1 MLDALLTELTRI
13 LTGLSVRVLDP
24 AVLDTPSVYFANH
37 GSHFD
42 LLAVRAAMPDS
53 LRPHVRPVAGREY
66 WQAGRVREF
75 LSRRLFNAILIDRR
89 FSRRLAA
96 DLLQAVQAIH
106 DGDSLLVFP
115 EGTRG
120 RGDQETVGRFGSG
133 LFRLAQKR
141 PDTPFVPIYLR
152 NLNRL
157 LPKGEIIPVPVL
169 CTVTIG
175 NALRKEPD
183 EPRADFLAR
192 LRDSMVTLMKE
203 TP

>member
-1 MLDALLTELTRI
+1 MLEALLTELTRI

-42 LLAVRAAMPDS
+42 LLAVRAALPDS
-53 LRPHVRPVAGREY
+53 LRSHVRPVAAREY

-89 FSRRLAA
+89 FSRRLAD
-96 DLLQAVQAIH
+96 DLRQAVQAIH

-115 EGTRG
+115 EGTRE
-120 RGDQETVGRFGSG
+120 RGDRETVGRFGSG

-141 PDTPFVPIYLR
+141 PGTPFVPIYLR

-157 LPKGEIIPVPVL
+157 LPKGEIIPVPIL

-175 NALRKEPD
+175 NALRMEPD

-192 LRDSMVTLMKE
+192 LRDSLVTLTKE
-203 TP
+203 AP